1 MRVED
6 SMAQIFISHS
16 ARDQE
21 LKNFFNQAF
30 ATSSVYAKYEEIE
43 QLYKG
48 TITTEMIQQDITF
61 SNAVLVLLSQNV
73 DSLDHTRD
81 WIGYE
86 VGYAKG
92 AQGGNKDVW
101 VFEHVNDA
109 GQLTK
114 VIPNFDHYVVYDE
127 SDTAL
132 MFMKAVVE
140 SYDDGRVL
148 RNVAVGTG
156 LGAMV
161 GMPWIGA
168 GVAAVYSNLSTGRPV
183 GIETICGCSLKYRI
197 HLPEQM
203 TQLRCPKCRNWYY
216 RPSVNPQLP

>member
-1 MRVED
+1 
-6 SMAQIFISHS
+6 MAQIFISHS
-16 ARDQE
+16 ARDE
-21 LKNFFNQAF
+21 ALKNFFNQAF
-30 ATSSVYAKYEEIE
+30 ATSAVNAKYEEIE

-48 TITTEMIQQDITF
+48 AITTQAIEQDITF
-61 SNAVLVLLSQNV
+61 SSAIFVLLSQNV

-86 VGYAKG
+86 VGFAKG

-109 GQLTK
+109 GRLTK
-114 VIPNFDHYVVYDE
+114 VIPNFDHYVVYDT

-132 MFMKAVVE
+132 VFMKAVVE

-156 LGAMV
+156 IGAMV

-168 GVAAVYSNLSTGRPV
+168 GVAAVYSNLSTGRPQ
-183 GIETICGCSLKYRI
+183 GIEVICGCLLKYKI
-197 HLPEQM
+197 HLPQQF
-203 TQLRCPKCRNWYY
+203 TVYQCPKCRQFW
-216 RPSVNPQLP
+216 PQPGAIGRLPGAPA

>member
-1 MRVED
+1 
-6 SMAQIFISHS
+6 MAQIFISHS
-16 ARDQE
+16 ARDQD

-43 QLYKG
+43 KLYKE
-48 TITTEMIQQDITF
+48 TITTQAIQQDITSSSALF
-61 SNAVLVLLSQNV
+61 VLLSQNV

-109 GQLTK
+109 GRLTK
-114 VIPNFDHYVVYDE
+114 VLPNFDHYVVYDT
-127 SDTAL
+127 SDVAL

-156 LGAMV
+156 IGAMV
-161 GMPWIGA
+161 GMPWLGA
-168 GVAAVYSNLSTGRPV
+168 GVAAVYSNLSTGRPQ
-183 GIETICGCSLKYRI
+183 GIEVICGCLLKYKI

-203 TQLRCPKCRNWYY
+203 LQFQCANCRKWWLK
-216 RPSVNPQLP
+216 PGIVPQLS